1 MFRIFQPHLRI
12 ESVTELTPSRL
23 EELGLR
29 SLLLDVD
36 CTLKYYRSEELPQNI
51 VRWRDSMRAANIGLC
66 LVSNGRAHRISR
78 FAESVGIPFVA
89 PAMKPLPFGCNTAIK
104 IMGFDKKTTAMV
116 GDQVFADLLAGKFA
130 GLFTILVTPLSPEQ
144 EPWFARIKRPFEKLV
159 LRPRLAAS
167 PGDYPP
173 NNMSIARGMPE
184 IGPPPYLA
192 TPR

>member
-12 ESVTELTPSRL
+12 GSVIELTVSRL

-36 CTLKYYRSEELPQNI
+36 CTLKHYRDAKIPPNI
-51 VRWRDSMRAANIGLC
+51 ARWLDSMKVANIGLC
-66 LVSNGRAHRISR
+66 LVSNGLAPRIGR

-89 PAMKPLPFGCNTAIK
+89 PAMKPLPFGCNAAVK
-104 IMGFDKKTTAMV
+104 LMNFDKKNTAMV

-144 EPWFARIKRPFEKLV
+144 EPWFAKIKRPLEKLV
-159 LRPRLAAS
+159 LRC
-167 PGDYPP
+167 
-173 NNMSIARGMPE
+173 
-184 IGPPPYLA
+184 
-192 TPR
+192 T

>member
-36 CTLKYYRSEELPQNI
+36 CTLKRYRSEGLAPGV
-51 VRWRDSMRAANIGLC
+51 VRWLDLMKGANIGLC
-66 LVSNGRAHRISR
+66 LVSNGRSPRISR
-78 FAESVGIPFVA
+78 FAENAGVPFVA
-89 PAMKPLPFGCNTAIK
+89 LAMKPLPFGCNTAVK
-104 IMGFDKKTTAMV
+104 TMWFDKKTTAMV

-159 LRPRLAAS
+159 LNRQ
-167 PGDYPP
+167 
-173 NNMSIARGMPE
+173 
-184 IGPPPYLA
+184 
-192 TPR
+192 TT